1 MSSVHGKRALV
12 TGAANGIGAATA
24 RVLAEAGA
32 EVFLAD
38 IAVADGEA
46 AVAQLQAAGHTATFI
61 RLDVSQESDWA
72 AAVEQVGELD
82 VLVNNA
88 GIVIVSSIEEMSLED
103 LQRITSINLHG
114 VFLGMK
120 HMVPAM
126 KVRAAA
132 REAGG
137 SIVNVSSV
145 VGIKAYPFGAAYS
158 MTKGGVRLLTKSAA
172 VEFALLKYNIRV
184 NSIHPGLIETPMLDQ
199 ETVEHAQLGSLGSTE
214 DETRKAFED
223 MAPIGRFGSPEEI
236 AKGILFLASDDSS
249 FMTGSE
255 LVIDGGDTAS

>member
-1 MSSVHGKRALV
+1 MSRLTGKRALV

-32 EVFLAD
+32 EIFLAD
-38 IAVADGEA
+38 IAAEQGEA
-46 AVAQLQAAGHTATFI
+46 AVAGLKAAGHTATFI
-61 RLDVSQESDWA
+61 RLDVSQEEQWK
-72 AAVEQVGELD
+72 AAVAQAGELD

-88 GIVIVSSIEEMSLED
+88 GIVIVSSIEEMQLAD

-120 HMVPAM
+120 HAVPAM
-126 KVRAAA
+126 KARAKVH
-132 REAGG
+132 EAGG
-137 SIVNVSSV
+137 SIINVSSV
-145 VGIKAYPFGAAYS
+145 VGMKAYPFGAAYS
-158 MTKGGVRLLTKSAA
+158 MTKGGVRILTKSAA
-172 VEFALLKYNIRV
+172 IEFAMLGYNIRV

-199 ETVEHAQLGSLGSTE
+199 ETVEHAKLGSLADSE
-214 DETRKAFED
+214 DAMRQAFVD
-223 MAPIGRFGSPEEI
+223 MTPLGRLGEPEEI

>member
-1 MSSVHGKRALV
+1 MSRIDGKRALV

-38 IAVADGEA
+38 IAVQEGET
-46 AVAQLQAAGHTATFI
+46 AVAELRAAGHAATFI
-61 RLDVSQESDWA
+61 QLDVSQEEEWA
-72 AAVEQVGELD
+72 AAIAQAGELD

-88 GIVIVSSIEEMSLED
+88 GIVIVSSIEEMSLSD

-120 HMVPAM
+120 HAVPAM
-126 KVRAAA
+126 KARAKVRD
-132 REAGG
+132 AGG
-137 SIVNVSSV
+137 SIINVSSV
-145 VGIKAYPFGAAYS
+145 VGMKAYPFGAAYS
-158 MTKGGVRLLTKSAA
+158 MTKGGVRILTKSAA
-172 VEFALLKYNIRV
+172 IEFAMLGYNIRV

-199 ETVEHAQLGSLGSTE
+199 ETAEHAKLGSLADSE
-214 DETRKAFED
+214 DAMRQAFVD
-223 MAPIGRFGSPEEI
+223 MTPLGRLGEPEEI

>member
-1 MSSVHGKRALV
+1 MSRIDGKRALV
-12 TGAANGIGAATA
+12 TGAANGIGAGTA

-38 IAVADGEA
+38 IAAAEGEA
-46 AVAQLQAAGHTATFI
+46 LANELRGAGHTAQFI
-61 RLDVSQESDWA
+61 ELDVSKEDQWA
-72 AAVEQVGELD
+72 SAVDQVGELD

-88 GIVIVSSIEEMSLED
+88 GIVIVSSIEQMSLEE
-103 LQRITSINLHG
+103 LQKITSINLHG

-120 HMVPAM
+120 HAVPAM
-126 KVRAAA
+126 KARAKA
-132 REAGG
+132 RAAGG

-145 VGIKAYPFGAAYS
+145 VGMKAYPFGAAYS
-158 MTKGGVRLLTKSAA
+158 MTKGGVRILTKSAA
-172 VEFALLKYNIRV
+172 IEFAMLEYNIRV
-184 NSIHPGLIETPMLDQ
+184 NSIHPGLIETPMLVQ
-199 ETVEHAQLGSLGSTE
+199 ETVEHAQLGSLADSE
-214 DETRKAFED
+214 EAMREAFVE
-223 MAPIGRFGSPEEI
+223 MTPLGRLGEPEEI